1 VLSLPSGRR
10 VLLLDA
16 LVALWALMW
25 ILVGVLVAATVVQ
38 LTELTG
44 AFRAV
49 GGAVTGLG
57 DTLGGIDV
65 PIIGGPL
72 EGASEA
78 VRDAGRGVTARGEAV
93 RGDIERTSVVLGA
106 AVALG
111 PILLVL
117 LAYGPVRAVRARE
130 ARALRRLLDDGA
142 GEPEFEAL
150 LAQRAL
156 TSLSFRRLRRVS
168 ARPWEDDLTTRRA
181 LAEEEL
187 RRLGVSRSRLGRE
200 RLREPGRGPAP

>member
-1 VLSLPSGRR
+1 
-10 VLLLDA
+10 LLDA
-16 LVALWALMW
+16 LVALWAFAW

-44 AFRAV
+44 AFRSV
-49 GGAVTGLG
+49 GGAITGVG
-57 DTLGGIDV
+57 ETLGGVDV
-65 PIIGGPL
+65 PILGGPL

-93 RGDIERTSVVLGA
+93 RGDIERASVVLGA

-111 PILLVL
+111 PILLVV
-117 LAYGPVRAVRARE
+117 LAYGPARAVRARE
-130 ARALRRLLDDGA
+130 AGALRRLLDAGA
-142 GEPEFEAL
+142 GDPEFEAL

-187 RRLGVSRSRLGRE
+187 RRLGVSRSRLGE
-200 RLREPGRGPAP
+200 GELRGPRRGPAP

>member
-1 VLSLPSGRR
+1 
-10 VLLLDA
+10 LLDA

-25 ILVGVLVAATVVQ
+25 ILVGVLVAASVVQ

-49 GGAVTGLG
+49 GGAVTGVG
-57 DTLGGIDV
+57 ETLGGIDV

-72 EGASEA
+72 KGASEA

-93 RGDIERTSVVLGA
+93 RGDIERASVVLGA

-117 LAYGPVRAVRARE
+117 LAYGPARAVRARE